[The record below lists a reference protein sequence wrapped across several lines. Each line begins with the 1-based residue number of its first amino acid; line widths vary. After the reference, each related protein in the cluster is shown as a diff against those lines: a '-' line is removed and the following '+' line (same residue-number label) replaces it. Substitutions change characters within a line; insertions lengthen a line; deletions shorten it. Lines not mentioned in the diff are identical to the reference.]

1 VESVPWSR
9 LGRIKAALTSPIVV
23 DLRNVYE
30 PAQMKQLGMIYHCVG
45 R

>member
-1 VESVPWSR
+1 V
-9 LGRIKAALTSPIVV
+9 VV

-30 PAQMKQLGMIYHCVG
+30 PVRMRESGFRYTCVG

>member
-1 VESVPWSR
+1 M
-9 LGRIKAALTSPIVV
+9 KAALEEPVVV

-30 PAQMKQLGMIYHCVG
+30 PAQMIEAGFRYTAVG